1 METLLDLQ
9 ELAWRLLHA
18 ESVEERR
25 ELDELLRMTSTEV
38 DSSEDEFS
46 ANRQKLE
53 NYGVPFH
60 YIKDVFEMN
69 LFYKILEAKDR
80 IDTASINN
88 YIPWR
93 KHQ

>member
-38 DSSEDEFS
+38 DSSEDE
-46 ANRQKLE
+46 L
-53 NYGVPFH
+53 VPFKA
-60 YIKDVFEMN
+60 I
-69 LFYKILEAKDR
+69 A
-80 IDTASINN
+80 
-88 YIPWR
+88 
-93 KHQ
+93 